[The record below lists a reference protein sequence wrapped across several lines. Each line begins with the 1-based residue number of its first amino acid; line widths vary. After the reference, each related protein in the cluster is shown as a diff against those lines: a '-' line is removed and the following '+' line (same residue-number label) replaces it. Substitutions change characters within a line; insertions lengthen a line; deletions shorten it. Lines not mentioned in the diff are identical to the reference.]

1 MAEAREQAARPA
13 PRTIRGRLSLVLL
26 AGNLAVVAVMV
37 VTTFALASLFARE
50 VEDDAA
56 AARLSNFTSYL
67 STRVEALDV
76 QVLNYTEWDDFY
88 AFTSL
93 DDPPPERWLADEVAG
108 WLPTRTKAETIL
120 WIDSTGRVV
129 YSRGDPA
136 DVDALASL
144 ALGLEGGTLKGP
156 VALSRGPA
164 IASVRPVTGWPR
176 KPVRGYMAVAQS
188 LSPELLQ
195 GFLST
200 TLTKDVAATAAGTR
214 AITRSDTAA
223 QGWGGIEVGSD
234 AGELVVTAELL
245 GPGGAVAGLVTV
257 RDEDPITGHTSA
269 ALVLASL
276 LAIGLTLTGGAGL
289 NVLLRLIVS
298 RPVEDMGVRVRQAG
312 DAALSGAGYTPLTA
326 EPNTP
331 EELRTMLEVVDALLQ
346 RLAARQAELESAAEE
361 ARSAGERLRV
371 AVDDSTEA
379 MLLVVDGVVRLAN
392 PAAAALSGRPVGEL
406 LGAPISEVL
415 GIVSTTTEQ
424 GETFDLERTLMAADE
439 DLPLLRL
446 EVQDRDPRWVEARV
460 VAHPEQG
467 EYLLTARDVT
477 EQRRLRELRE
487 EVLELVGHD
496 LKSPLSVI
504 VGYLDI
510 LETRDDEATRA
521 KAIEGAR
528 KGTERVNAL
537 LEDLVNTT
545 RADELFAPQSMAPVR
560 VDRLAEDVVASLEHT
575 TRHPLKL
582 ECRAPCVVRGD
593 EGRLRQA
600 LVNLVTNAIKY
611 SPGRRPVTVGVRSEG
626 PRVLLFVEDEGPGVP
641 EDDRQRVFERFYR
654 SDASLGSPGVGL
666 GLYIVRAIVAAQ
678 GGIVRIEDPD
688 NGTGSRFV
696 IDLPAGHVPGRD
708 GD

>member
-1 MAEAREQAARPA
+1 MAEARDGAAKAA
-13 PRTIRGRLSLVLL
+13 PRTLRGRLSWVLL
-26 AGNLAVVAVMV
+26 AGNLAVVGVMV
-37 VTTFALASLFARE
+37 VTTFALATLFARA

-56 AARLSNFTSYL
+56 AGRLDNFSSYL

-88 AFTSL
+88 EHTSP
-93 DDPPPERWLADEVAG
+93 DDPPPEQWLADEVAG

-120 WIDSTGRVV
+120 WIDSAGRVV
-129 YSRGDPA
+129 YSQGDPA
-136 DVDALASL
+136 DVDALSTI

-164 IASVRPVTGWPR
+164 IASIRPVTGWPR
-176 KPVRGYMAVAQS
+176 KPTRGYMAIAQS
-188 LSPELLQ
+188 LSPELLA

-200 TLTKDVAATAAGTR
+200 TRTKDVVATPAGTR
-214 AITRSDTAA
+214 TIASSEAAA
-223 QGWGGIEVGSD
+223 QGWGRVEVGTD
-234 AGELVVTAELL
+234 AGDLVVTAELL
-245 GPGGAVAGLVTV
+245 GRGGSVAGLVTV
-257 RDEDPITGHTSA
+257 RDEDPVTGHTSA

-276 LAIGLTLTGGAGL
+276 LAIGLTLAGGAGL
-289 NVLLRLIVS
+289 NVLLRRIVS
-298 RPVEDMGVRVRQAG
+298 RPVADIGVRVRHAG
-312 DAALSGAGYTPLTA
+312 EAALSGAGYTPLTA
-326 EPNTP
+326 EPDTP

-346 RLAARQAELESAAEE
+346 RLAARQADLESAAEE
-361 ARSAGERLRV
+361 ARSAEERLRV

-392 PAAAALSGRPVGEL
+392 PAAAALSGLPVSEL
-406 LGAPISEVL
+406 LDTPISEVL
-415 GIVSTTTEQ
+415 GAMSATTEQ
-424 GETFDLERTLMAADE
+424 GETFSLERVLTMGE
-439 DLPLLRL
+439 QDLPVLKL
-446 EVQDRDPRWVEARV
+446 EVSGRDPRWVEARV
-460 VAHPEQG
+460 VTHPEEG
-467 EYLLTARDVT
+467 EFLLTARDVT

-504 VGYLDI
+504 TGYLDI

-521 KAIEGAR
+521 KAIDGAR

-537 LEDLVNTT
+537 LEDLLNTT
-545 RADELFAPQSMAPVR
+545 RADELFAPQSMAPVS

-582 ECRAPCVVRGD
+582 ECRTPCVVRGD

-611 SPGRRPVTVGVRSEG
+611 SPDRRPVTVGVRADG

-654 SDASLGSPGVGL
+654 ADASLGSPGVGL
-666 GLYIVRAIVAAQ
+666 GLYIVRAIVAAH

-696 IDLPAGHVPGRD
+696 IDLPAGHVPARD
-708 GD
+708 AD